1 MKNELNIKKV
11 VNQSKIYEYIVSFA
25 ERLFKNVQ
33 NMFQVMGAICSMS
46 DLNSWFLEI
55 RKENDAVLK

>member
-46 DLNSWFLEI
+46 DLYSWFLEI